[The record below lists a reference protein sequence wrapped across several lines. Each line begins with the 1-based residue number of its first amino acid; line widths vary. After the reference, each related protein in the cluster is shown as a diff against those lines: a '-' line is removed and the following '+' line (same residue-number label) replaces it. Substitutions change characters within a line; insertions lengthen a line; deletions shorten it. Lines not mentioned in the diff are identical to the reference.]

1 MTFGER
7 VLALRTEKGMTQ
19 DELAL
24 AVGYKS
30 RSTIAKIESGER
42 DPHQSMI
49 AAIAKALDTTPAYLM
64 GWEEAEQSAEKD
76 KKLTKIPYT
85 EEGTVLV
92 PVVGRVA
99 AGYSCHA
106 EENITEYIRTDGEV
120 LKNGYNYFWL
130 QVKGDSMQPS
140 LMEGDYV
147 LVQMQDTLDRECYA
161 VVTIDN
167 EDGLVKIVDIQSKK
181 ITLTSVNPYYP
192 PRVFEKEEMNRVRI
206 VGRVIEIKR
215 ILV

>member
-49 AAIAKALDTTPAYLM
+49 AAIAKALGTTPAYLM
-64 GWEEAEQSAEKD
+64 GWDESEQSAEKN
-76 KKLTKIPYT
+76 KKIHMTPYS

-92 PVVGRVA
+92 PLVGRVA

-106 EENITEYIRTDGEV
+106 EENITEYIRTDSES

-140 LMEGDYV
+140 LMEGDLV

-161 VVTIDN
+161 VVTIDD
-167 EDGLVKIVDIQSKK
+167 EDGLVKIVDIESKK

-192 PRVFEKEEMNRVRI
+192 PRVFEKEEMNRVHV
-206 VGRVIEIKR
+206 VGMVVESKR
-215 ILV
+215 RFF

>member
-1 MTFGER
+1 M
-7 VLALRTEKGMTQ
+7 
-19 DELAL
+19 
-24 AVGYKS
+24 
-30 RSTIAKIESGER
+30 
-42 DPHQSMI
+42 
-49 AAIAKALDTTPAYLM
+49 
-64 GWEEAEQSAEKD
+64 
-76 KKLTKIPYT
+76 
-85 EEGTVLV
+85 LV